1 MGWVARTSEGR
12 GDSAAQGG
20 LSRLKGELDK
30 PLSSGLVLP
39 SLSRARLLGDL
50 ESAWQYTPPS
60 RSPLGLPSLPSS
72 CSSGIVP
79 PKKASAH
86 QL

>member
-60 RSPLGLPSLPSS
+60 RSPPRPAFPSLIVQFWNRPS
-72 CSSGIVP
+72 
-79 PKKASAH
+79 
-86 QL
+86 